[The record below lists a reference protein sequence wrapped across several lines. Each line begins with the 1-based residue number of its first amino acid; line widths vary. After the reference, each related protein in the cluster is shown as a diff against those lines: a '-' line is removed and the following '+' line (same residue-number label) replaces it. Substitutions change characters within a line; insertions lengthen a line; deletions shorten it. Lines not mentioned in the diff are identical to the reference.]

1 MRHRVKWCRSKLAAL
16 LPCDTYAM
24 TVIGYCLNAV
34 VRVAGRDV
42 CRVFHL
48 FTDISKNISP
58 NLKSLMWKD
67 YVPRCTSDSE
77 ALPVAVV
84 RYAQRLGAK

>member
-42 CRVFHL
+42 CRNFDN
-48 FTDISKNISP
+48 FEISRNFEWIDSKK
-58 NLKSLMWKD
+58 LWED
-67 YVPRCTSDSE
+67 VVPRCTSDSE

-84 RYAQRLGAK
+84 RYEQR